1 MNFNKQS
8 TIFANQ
14 VLEILINMLN
24 DESDLVRIEAI

>member
-8 TIFANQ
+8 TIFANH

-24 DESDLVRIEAI
+24 DECDLVRIEAI